1 MTLLGK
7 FVDTGINDQLEK
19 IITVVSRKGKENSE
33 FLRVRNRRKK
43 VKVEPFVEF
52 NSREVERH

>member
-1 MTLLGK
+1 M
-7 FVDTGINDQLEK
+7 INWKK
-19 IITVVSRKGKENSE
+19 IITIVSRKGEENSE